1 MRKIN
6 FFCCV
11 AFFLLTFLE
20 ALWYKGL
27 NPEKT
32 QQEGKML
39 KGDVISIY
47 RDPLTKKDLE
57 GEAQLRKLVLNNP
70 DQEYWEVKFLA
81 DGHIGNRWIAK
92 D

>member
-1 MRKIN
+1 
-6 FFCCV
+6 
-11 AFFLLTFLE
+11 
-20 ALWYKGL
+20 
-27 NPEKT
+27 
-32 QQEGKML
+32 ML